1 MKSTV
6 VPAQVTTVEDRI
18 MGNLGFSQLVLI
30 VLPVFIGAGLF
41 VFLPPLM
48 KGSLYKYIV
57 IASISLVAC
66 ILAIRIRNK
75 IILLWLITILRFNL
89 RPKYYLFDKNTSS
102 LREEYRNAAQEADE
116 SKAVEDDEQAAA
128 VIPALEL
135 YQTAQVLAAIDDPA
149 RKLRFE
155 TTKKGGLH
163 VRLTEIQD

>member
-1 MKSTV
+1 MKTTV

-48 KGSLYKYIV
+48 KISLYKYIV
-57 IASISLVAC
+57 IGFISFIAC
-66 ILAIRIRNK
+66 ILAIRIRGK
-75 IILLWLITILRFNL
+75 IVLLWLITILRFNL
-89 RPKYYLFDKNTSS
+89 RPKYYLFDKNTTA
-102 LREEYRNAAQEADE
+102 LREQYRAGNTELEEVTETKEEAVAAFPTLEY
-116 SKAVEDDEQAAA
+116 
-128 VIPALEL
+128 

-155 TTKKGGLH
+155 TTRKGGLH
-163 VRLTEIQD
+163 VRLTEIEE